1 MCLEPVAKGNHKLWT
16 FGRILR
22 LIAWADST
30 IDKIPTKK
38 LHSKAR
44 MVANLPALEMRTSAT
59 PKMATE
65 GIKSVLVYIREN
77 TSLSL
82 NEAAK
87 MRCGSNISNCTGLGV
102 LIALQDTGKP
112 VDI

>member
-1 MCLEPVAKGNHKLWT
+1 
-16 FGRILR
+16 
-22 LIAWADST
+22 
-30 IDKIPTKK
+30 
-38 LHSKAR
+38 